1 MHRIHNP
8 NQGNNQGNNQNSQNG
23 GGGMPQNV
31 SGEYSKTK
39 IDPNQRQTY
48 TYSDSLQTM
57 DKIKEQLK
65 GYEKVDNIELIEV
78 GTPVRYITWKYGKMR
93 FCVGGLLVAKLPT
106 YCKLTNF
113 KKDIQ
118 WNVKKE
124 HQKNPRDKKDIFK
137 TIFYK
142 KCFNSTNQDGGD
154 GGDGGDIDAEIGG
167 GIMQTKD
174 INRFYKRLEKKEKR
188 EKWLRENIYRK
199 KYKQSFF

>member
-1 MHRIHNP
+1 MHRIHNT
-8 NQGNNQGNNQNSQNG
+8 NKGNNQNGQNGQNG
-23 GGGMPQNV
+23 GGMPPQNV

-65 GYEKVDNIELIEV
+65 GYERVDDIDLVEI
-78 GTPVRYITWKYGKMR
+78 GAPVRYITWKYGKMR
-93 FCVGGLLVAKLPT
+93 FCVGGLLIAKLPT

-142 KCFNSTNQDGGD
+142 KCFNTTNQDDGD
-154 GGDGGDIDAEIGG
+154 GKDDNNDGEIAN

-188 EKWLRENIYRK
+188 DKWLRKNIYRK
-199 KYKQSFF
+199 KYKQNFF

>member
-1 MHRIHNP
+1 
-8 NQGNNQGNNQNSQNG
+8 
-23 GGGMPQNV
+23 
-31 SGEYSKTK
+31 
-39 IDPNQRQTY
+39 
-48 TYSDSLQTM
+48 M

-142 KCFNSTNQDGGD
+142 KVRNLDKLNNNQSGGGD
-154 GGDGGDIDAEIGG
+154 EIE
-167 GIMQTKD
+167 IPKYTTLQSREIEK
-174 INRFYKRLEKKEKR
+174 FYKVLNKKDDR
-188 EKWLRENIYRK
+188 NTWLSNNVYNK
-199 KYKQSFF
+199 SYKQSFF

>member
-8 NQGNNQGNNQNSQNG
+8 NQDNPKQDNNQYGGRAPQQN
-23 GGGMPQNV
+23 
-31 SGEYSKTK
+31 YSKTK
-39 IDPNQRQTY
+39 IDPNKRQTY

-65 GYEKVDNIELIEV
+65 GYERVDDIELVEV
-78 GTPVRYITWKYGKMR
+78 GTPVRYITWKYGRMR

-106 YCKLTNF
+106 HCKLTNF

-124 HQKNPRDKKDIFK
+124 HQKNSRDKNDTFK

-142 KCFNSTNQDGGD
+142 KCFNASTQDD
-154 GGDGGDIDAEIGG
+154 GNKDKNKEEELNEC
-167 GIMQTKD
+167 IMQSKD

-188 EKWLRENIYRK
+188 DKWLSNNIYRK
-199 KYKQSFF
+199 KYKQPFF